1 MRRPGF
7 TVALVSLH
15 VLGCSAG
22 ESGDADGPP
31 SFQQPPFGSS
41 GNTARAGSGGAPT
54 GVVPV
59 ANGGSPGLGGRGG
72 SEGNINPPL
81 QPGSG
86 GSAGNGSAGAGN
98 AGAGGAPAGVG
109 GSAGGG
115 FAGDGS
121 IGQPTPDGPF
131 TSLPVNGGASA
142 AFVCPEGVAFGDPL
156 AGMGAV
162 QSVSAPQGSNFSF
175 IEGPVWIGSR
185 GVLFFSDNAPPGSER
200 IWSIAPPFT
209 TPVEFMPSSGSNGLA
224 VDNEDQLLLADQRD
238 RRVTRVD
245 SGSAAVL
252 GDVLPSGNHT
262 PNDLVLRSDEN
273 LYFTDPQSGGRGFY
287 RLSPGGELSGPF
299 SQSNTEN
306 TPGAPNGVVL
316 SPDENTLYVGDVQQR
331 FVSRLALLADGAID
345 TASAEVFVRTQG
357 DTVDGMA
364 VDCAGNLY
372 VGTRTGVEVYAPDA
386 SFLGSIPTGE
396 ASNATFGGADRRTL
410 FVTSRS
416 ELKFITLGVPGL
428 PD

>member
-1 MRRPGF
+1 MRRIGF
-7 TVALVSLH
+7 QVALVSLH
-15 VLGCSAG
+15 VLGCGA

-31 SFQQPPFGSS
+31 SFEQSPVGSA

-54 GVVPV
+54 GVTPV
-59 ANGGSPGLGGRGG
+59 ANGGSPSGLGGRGG

-81 QPGSG
+81 QPGG
-86 GSAGNGSAGAGN
+86 AGNAGAGNTPGN

-109 GSAGGG
+109 GAGLGG
-115 FAGDGS
+115 AAGDGS
-121 IGQPTPDGPF
+121 VGQPTPDGPF
-131 TSLPVNGGASA
+131 TSVPVNGGASA

-162 QSVSAPQGSNFSF
+162 QSVSAPQGGNFSF

-224 VDNEDQLLLADQRD
+224 VDNQDQLLLADQRD
-238 RRVTRVD
+238 RRITRVD

-252 GDVLPSGNHT
+252 GDVLASGNHT

-273 LYFTDPQSGGRGFY
+273 LYFTDPQSGGRGLY
-287 RLSPGGELSGPF
+287 RLSPVGQLDGPF
-299 SQSNTEN
+299 TQGQTDNA
-306 TPGAPNGVVL
+306 PGAPNGVVL
-316 SPDENTLYVGDVQQR
+316 SPDENSLYVGDVQQNFVAR
-331 FVSRLALLADGAID
+331 FALLADGAID
-345 TASAEVFVRTQG
+345 TESGEVFTRTQG

-372 VGTRTGVEVYAPDA
+372 VGTRTGVEVYSPDA
-386 SFLGSIPTGE
+386 TLLGTVPTGE
-396 ASNATFGGADRRTL
+396 SSNATFGGADRRTL

-416 ELKFITLGVPGL
+416 VLKYVTLGVPGL